1 MTHKMERAQDALDR
15 KASDFAQVKEQL
27 EREKNQL
34 IEQLESKKLKLGE
47 EQEKNMQLNLDSSR
61 EQALLQQQVEFLNRK
76 NEDLTRQKEEIQ
88 LVHDERLKTIRQEIY
103 DDSQAQVDRVNSE
116 KELWEQKYEQKRKAL
131 KELENSLGKKN
142 TELEKQC
149 TQLKAQLTKS
159 EGEKTASNEAAKEEI
174 QALQAQMANLDNS
187 AGQAFY
193 YGSSQAE
200 ELMKYK

>member
-1 MTHKMERAQDALDR
+1 
-15 KASDFAQVKEQL
+15 
-27 EREKNQL
+27 
-34 IEQLESKKLKLGE
+34 
-47 EQEKNMQLNLDSSR
+47 MQLNLDSSR

-193 YGSSQAE
+193 YGSS
-200 ELMKYK
+200 

>member
-34 IEQLESKKLKLGE
+34 IEQLENKKLKLGE

-103 DDSQAQVDRVNSE
+103 DDSQAKVDRVNSE

-193 YGSSQAE
+193 YGSS
-200 ELMKYK
+200 

>member
-142 TELEKQC
+142 TELEEQC

-193 YGSSQAE
+193 YGSS
-200 ELMKYK
+200 

>member
-34 IEQLESKKLKLGE
+34 IEQLENKKLKLGE

-142 TELEKQC
+142 TELEEQC

-193 YGSSQAE
+193 YGSS
-200 ELMKYK
+200 

>member
-142 TELEKQC
+142 TELEKQY

-193 YGSSQAE
+193 YGSS
-200 ELMKYK
+200 

>member
-131 KELENSLGKKN
+131 KEPENSLGKKN

-193 YGSSQAE
+193 YGSS
-200 ELMKYK
+200 

>member
-193 YGSSQAE
+193 YGSS
-200 ELMKYK
+200 